1 MIIKT
6 LPRLEWEW
14 RKLEIEKFTLQ
25 NFFSSSSF
33 RFPFKGIF
41 HLLLLLL
48 RLLMLYSKMHFRE
61 KEKRILEQRL
71 KNFIALPPPSLF
83 CFLFTVWISSTWM
96 NDHLASRLKTWKD
109 FRHHKGKI
117 AYVASALFCF
127 LSPGRKL
134 AEAEVLMMLMWVT
147 KIRNGRTSRRK
158 RIVLLPRSLGVLRPL
173 EAVVVALTAWVQQ
186 QQPLLQA
193 PTTQLA
199 YCKAEAEAGSG
210 RTSRGASL
218 TKPCWSRRRRR
229 RRRSWTATA
238 PVTSRSAW
246 WGEHIINHDY
256 FSIAAA
262 ASSKLE
268 LNQLSSPDWFSNKE

>member
-1 MIIKT
+1 M
-6 LPRLEWEW
+6 
-14 RKLEIEKFTLQ
+14 
-25 NFFSSSSF
+25 
-33 RFPFKGIF
+33 
-41 HLLLLLL
+41 
-48 RLLMLYSKMHFRE
+48 
-61 KEKRILEQRL
+61 
-71 KNFIALPPPSLF
+71 
-83 CFLFTVWISSTWM
+83 TVWPQGWE
-96 NDHLASRLKTWKD
+96 TWKN

-127 LSPGRKL
+127 LSPGRRL

-186 QQPLLQA
+186 QQQQPLLQA

-229 RRRSWTATA
+229 RRRRSWTATA

-246 WGEHIINHDY
+246 WGDHIINHDY
-256 FSIAAA
+256 FSIPKSAAIA
-262 ASSKLE
+262 TEVAKLE
-268 LNQLSSPDWFSNKE
+268 LNLKSDLAIRKKVCEFNNDGQLVNLQQQAHLTVVFWIWVLDEELLLKLLLLHHFFVVANAQVFCNIIVSLLW

>member
-1 MIIKT
+1 M
-6 LPRLEWEW
+6 
-14 RKLEIEKFTLQ
+14 EIEKFTLQ

-33 RFPFKGIF
+33 RCCFPFKGIF
-41 HLLLLLL
+41 LHLLLL
-48 RLLMLYSKMHFRE
+48 RLLMLYSKMHFTE

-71 KNFIALPPPSLF
+71 KNFIALPLLLLLHFSAF
-83 CFLFTVWISSTWM
+83 DSRFEFEV
-96 NDHLASRLKTWKD
+96 HLEKWPFGLKVSKTWKH
-109 FRHHKGKI
+109 FRHHKGQI
-117 AYVASALFCF
+117 AYVASALFCS
-127 LSPGRKL
+127 LSPAAAAGRRRP
-134 AEAEVLMMLMWVT
+134 AEVLMMLMWVT

-186 QQPLLQA
+186 QQPSLLQA